1 MAIIEWEKDE
11 SVAIIKLNN
20 GENRQN
26 LVFAQT
32 LNRVLDEIL
41 DDPAIYAA
49 VITSTDPK
57 NWSQGIDI
65 DWLGKQFQDQAFD
78 NIKQFMY
85 TMNNVFKKLL
95 LLPIP
100 VIASINGHA
109 FGNGAIL
116 SCACDFRFMKSDRGY
131 FCFPEVDLGIPFL
144 PGMIAFVRKA
154 VPEYQFNNMK
164 LTGKRAGAEE
174 LAAHHVIEKA
184 CPDADAVLAES
195 LAFAKTFH
203 KKRGIFGE
211 HKKRLH
217 GHIITVLDSEDPKHI
232 EPLALMIAD

>member
-11 SVAIIKLNN
+11 SVAMIKLNN

-26 LVFAQT
+26 LSFAQT
-32 LNRVLDEIL
+32 MSRVLDEIL
-41 DDPAIYAA
+41 DDPAVFAA
-49 VITSTDPK
+49 VITSTDQK

-85 TMNNVFKKLL
+85 AMNDVFKKLL
-95 LLPIP
+95 LFPIP

-144 PGMIAFVRKA
+144 PGMVAFVRKA

-164 LTGKRAGAEE
+164 LTGKRVGAEE
-174 LAAHHVIEKA
+174 LATHHVIEKA

-203 KKRGIFGE
+203 KKRGIFKE

-217 GHIITVLDSEDPKHI
+217 QHIIHILDTEDPKYI